1 MTCTQA
7 DVDTSIL
14 GAALRSIGVLVGT
27 PHSEE
32 TPARLHRYLIY
43 WSHWTTDPPFNV
55 TTFRNEHPRVDQ
67 LITIPGISFW
77 SCCSHHLLPFHGK
90 ATVGYLPNERII
102 GLSKV
107 TQVVRW
113 MAKKPQVQ
121 EHLAHEIADFLEERL
136 DPLGLAV
143 YIRAWHTCQ
152 MLSVGPDAPQMV
164 TTVLRGRLKKHP
176 AKDEF
181 LMEVQR

>member
-1 MTCTQA
+1 MTIQTY
-7 DVDTSIL
+7 IR
-14 GAALRSIGVLVGT
+14 ALLQHEGPLLQG
-27 PHSEE
+27 PHTKE
-32 TPARLHRYLIY
+32 TPRRLLRYLQY
-43 WSHWTTDPPFNV
+43 WSNWDSDPPFNV
-55 TTFRNEHPRVDQ
+55 TTFHNRNPKVDQ
-67 LITIPGISFW
+67 LITIPGITFW

-90 ATVGYLPNERII
+90 ATVGYLPNEHII

-107 TQVVRW
+107 AQVVRW
-113 MAKKPQVQ
+113 IAKKPQVQ

-136 DPLGLAV
+136 VPLGLAV

-164 TTVLRGRLKKHP
+164 TTVLRGRLKNHP

-181 LMEVQR
+181 LMEVTR